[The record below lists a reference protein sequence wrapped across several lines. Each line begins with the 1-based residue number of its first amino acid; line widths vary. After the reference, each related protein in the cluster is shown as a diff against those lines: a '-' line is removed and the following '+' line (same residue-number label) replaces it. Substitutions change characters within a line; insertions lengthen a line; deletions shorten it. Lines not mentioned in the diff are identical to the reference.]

1 MSVFLPSLA
10 DNVTYKSTSIWVL
23 DLLDAVPRGRHRSP
37 APSCVSSLAAL
48 GNSELWRSNLRTYV
62 EAVKGAVC
70 R

>member
-1 MSVFLPSLA
+1 MSVFLLSLA

-37 APSCVSSLAAL
+37 VPSCVSSLTAL
-48 GNSELWRSNLRTYV
+48 GSSELWRSDLRTYV
-62 EAVKGAVC
+62 EAVKGAAC